1 MCSKSSSSS
10 TANMDWDINDSN
22 IPKVRER
29 IIENYTNTIIFRFT
43 KVIYKKEKKKA
54 LAHKCSSLKKKKTFG

>member
-29 IIENYTNTIIFRFT
+29 IIEKTTTRSFGLFVFRFT
-43 KVIYKKEKKKA
+43 KVIYKKEKR
-54 LAHKCSSLKKKKTFG
+54 LLINVPL